1 MLMTYFPSID
11 LANGSGGRRCFVVAQ
26 DDLGHWI
33 AREKQGRVGGIFR
46 SRREAIR
53 FALFETGNRASA
65 VVVDTAAG
73 SRR

>member
-1 MLMTYFPSID
+1 MTYFPSID
-11 LANGSGGRRCFVVAQ
+11 LANGSGGRRCFLVTQ
-26 DDLGHWI
+26 DEFGRWI
-33 AREKQGRVGGIFR
+33 ARENQGRVGGVFR

-53 FALFETGNRASA
+53 FALFETGNHASA